1 MESTC
6 ATTQEAAFYD
16 GVLAYPLK
24 VTGILQTDAY
34 TFLGNSRSQTTLN
47 GCATHRTDDVLVV
60 SIIIQGCVFHLLQHR
75 EVEYAVL
82 VVDNP
87 CLEYIAATIGS
98 QEMTQ

>member
-34 TFLGNSRSQTTLN
+34 TLLRNSRSQTTLN

-60 SIIIQGCVFHLLQHR
+60 SIIIQGCVFHLFQHR

-82 VVDNP
+82 VINNP
-87 CLEYIAATIGS
+87 CFKYIAAAVGS
-98 QEMTQ
+98 QEMT

>member
-34 TFLGNSRSQTTLN
+34 TLLRNSRSQTTLN

-60 SIIIQGCVFHLLQHR
+60 SIIIQGCVFHLFQHR

-98 QEMTQ
+98 QEMT